1 MKARDTALAS
11 TDSKKV
17 LMKRHAPEEAPIRD
31 DPNFTH
37 LHRACLLWVYYLRAE
52 SEVKKQA
59 FLYEAAK
66 HLMRVQPCGDEGELV
81 YVQVW
86 DAIRRREMASAHV
99 ETKVGYN
106 YVQAKDDG
114 SFSHAKVLTYKQGG
128 EDDRII
134 R

>member
-1 MKARDTALAS
+1 MALAS
-11 TDSKKV
+11 TAKMV
-17 LMKRHAPEEAPIRD
+17 FMKRHAPEQTPIRD
-31 DPNFTH
+31 DPKVTH

-59 FLYEAAK
+59 ILYEAAK
-66 HLMRVQPCGDEGELV
+66 HLMVVQPCGDEGELV

-86 DAIRRREMASAHV
+86 DAIRRREMARAYV

-106 YVQAKDDG
+106 YVQAEDDG
-114 SFSHAKVLTYKQGG
+114 GFSSSRVLTYK
-128 EDDRII
+128 DDRII

>member
-1 MKARDTALAS
+1 MALAS
-11 TDSKKV
+11 PDSEMV
-17 LMKRHAPEEAPIRD
+17 LMKRHAPEQTPIRD

-66 HLMRVQPCGDEGELV
+66 HLMQLQPCGDEGEQV

-86 DAIRRREMASAHV
+86 EAMRRREKGRAYV

-106 YVQAKDDG
+106 FVQATDEG
-114 SFSHAKVLTYKQGG
+114 GFSTSRVVTYKQSS
-128 EDDRII
+128 EYDNNI